1 MDLNEILQ
9 NLPHVFP
16 FRLIDRILEIEPGKK
31 AIALKNVSEEDFFFQ
46 GHFPDEPIMPG
57 VLIAEALAQ
66 TGGLAFHSIEEKG
79 TRDEDM
85 PFLAAIDQFRLRRRV
100 IPGDQIILE
109 AEVLYIFSHL
119 AKVKVRASV
128 GGEAA
133 AEGNIVLVKAP
144 HPRLSLNVLNLFS
157 FAVAGIG

>member
-31 AIALKNVSEEDFFFQ
+31 AIALKNVSEDDLFLQ
-46 GHFPDEPIMPG
+46 GHFLKEPMMTG

-79 TRDEDM
+79 TGDEGV
-85 PFLAAIDQFRLRRRV
+85 PFLAAIDRFRLKGKV

-109 AEVLYIFSHL
+109 AEVLYVFSHL

-128 GGEAA
+128 GGETV
-133 AEGNIVLVKAP
+133 AEGIFVLAKNP
-144 HPRLSLNVLNLFS
+144 SPQTLP
-157 FAVAGIG
+157 

>member
-9 NLPHVFP
+9 KLPHVFP

-31 AIALKNVSEEDFFFQ
+31 AIALKNVSENDFFFQ

-57 VLIAEALAQ
+57 ILIAEALAQ
-66 TGGLAFHSIEEKG
+66 TGGLAFHSVEEK
-79 TRDEDM
+79 RNEEEV
-85 PFLAAIDQFRLRRRV
+85 PYLAAIDQFRLRRKV

-109 AEVLYIFSHL
+109 AEVLYVFSHL

-128 GGEAA
+128 GGETV
-133 AEGNIVLVKAP
+133 AEGIFVLAKNP
-144 HPRLSLNVLNLFS
+144 SPQTLP
-157 FAVAGIG
+157 

>member
-1 MDLNEILQ
+1 MDFNEILQ

-66 TGGLAFHSIEEKG
+66 TGGLAFHSVEEK
-79 TRDEDM
+79 RNEEEV
-85 PFLAAIDQFRLRRRV
+85 PFLAAIDQFRLRRKV

-109 AEVLYIFSHL
+109 AEVLYVFSHL

-128 GGEAA
+128 GEETM
-133 AEGNIVLVKAP
+133 AEGMFVLAKGP
-144 HPRLSLNVLNLFS
+144 SP
-157 FAVAGIG
+157 

>member
-1 MDLNEILQ
+1 MDLNEMLK

-16 FRLIDRILEIEPGKK
+16 FRLIDRIIEIEPGKK
-31 AIALKNVSEEDFFFQ
+31 AIAFKNVSKDDLFLQ
-46 GHFPDEPIMPG
+46 GHFQEEPVMPG

-79 TRDEDM
+79 MGNEEV
-85 PFLAAIDQFRLRRRV
+85 PFLAAIDQFRLRRKV

-109 AEVLYIFSHL
+109 AEVLHVFSHL

-128 GGEAA
+128 REETV
-133 AEGNIVLVKAP
+133 AEGIFVLAKGP
-144 HPRLSLNVLNLFS
+144 PPQTLP
-157 FAVAGIG
+157 